1 MQVSIANDCEYMWVC
16 CCLFY
21 GLFSH
26 HVKINTYECTFNLI
40 CNATY
45 FFTRMNLLN
54 VLAKVGSMT
63 FLSRILGFVRDT
75 LIARLFGAGM
85 VTDAFIVAFKIP
97 NLLRRISAEGAF
109 SQAFVP
115 ILAEYKSQRSFAETQ
130 SLVNRVATWL
140 VIILVGVTLLGML
153 AAPWIVTLIA
163 PGFHANPQKMQL
175 TVELLRITFPY
186 IFFISLVSMAGGV
199 LNTYN
204 KFGIPAFTPVW
215 LNVSMIAGALFFAE
229 HFAEPIKVLAW
240 AVFIGGFLQL
250 LFQIP
255 YLRQIGLLPKFE
267 LKPAVD
273 KSDEGVSRILK
284 LMGPAIL
291 GVSVAQISLI
301 INTVFA
307 SFLITGSVSW
317 LYYADRLM
325 EFPTGVLGVAL
336 GTILLP
342 SLSKAY
348 ASSDDS
354 EYSQL
359 LDWGLRLTFILAA
372 PAAVALAV
380 LSAPLII
387 TLFHYG
393 KFLAHDVLMTQQAL
407 IAYSVGLLGLILVK
421 ILAPGFYAR
430 QNIKTPVKIAVFTLV
445 ITQLMNLIFVFGLH
459 LQHAGLALAIGLA
472 ACVNA
477 SLLYYHLRK
486 SQVYTPLA
494 GWFMFLAKLT
504 IALLVMAVV
513 LYFAMGNVNQWLQ
526 FGLLTRLLYLSG
538 LVALGA
544 ISYFSVLFLLGFRPR
559 DYMRRVKN

>member
-1 MQVSIANDCEYMWVC
+1 
-16 CCLFY
+16 
-21 GLFSH
+21 
-26 HVKINTYECTFNLI
+26 
-40 CNATY
+40 
-45 FFTRMNLLN
+45 MNLLKA
-54 VLAKVGSMT
+54 LAKVGSMT
-63 FLSRILGFVRDT
+63 FISRILGFVRDT
-75 LIARLFGAGM
+75 LIARVFGAGM
-85 VTDAFIVAFKIP
+85 ITDAFIVAFKIP

-115 ILAEYKSQRSFAETQ
+115 ILAEYKSQRTFDETH
-130 SLVNRVATWL
+130 SLINRVATWL
-140 VIILVGVTLLGML
+140 GIILVGVTLLGML
-153 AAPWIVTLIA
+153 AAPWIVALIA
-163 PGFHANPQKMQL
+163 PGFKAEPDKMQL
-175 TVELLRITFPY
+175 TIELLRITFPY

-215 LNVSMIAGALFFAE
+215 LNVAMIAAVLFFAE

-240 AVFIGGFLQL
+240 AVFVGGFLQL
-250 LFQIP
+250 IFQIP
-255 YLRQIGLLPKFE
+255 FLKQIGLLPKFE
-267 LKPAVD
+267 MRRD
-273 KSDEGVSRILK
+273 DEGVWRILK
-284 LMGPAIL
+284 LMGPAVL

-301 INTVFA
+301 INTIFA
-307 SFLITGSVSW
+307 SFLATGSVSW

-348 ASSDDS
+348 AGSDDS

-380 LSAPLII
+380 LATPLVA

-393 KFLAHDVLMTQQAL
+393 KFTAIDVAMTQQAL

-445 ITQLMNLIFVFGLH
+445 ATQLMNLIFIFGLH
-459 LQHAGLALAIGLA
+459 LNHAALALAIGLG
-472 ACVNA
+472 ACINA
-477 SLLYYHLRK
+477 TLLFYHLRK
-486 SQVYTPLA
+486 AHIYQPQA
-494 GWFMFLAKLT
+494 GWLIFIFKLILALS
-504 IALLVMAVV
+504 VMAAI
-513 LYFAMGNVNQWLQ
+513 LYFSMGDASAWLN
-526 FGLLTRLLYLSG
+526 FSLIKRLIYISG
-538 LVALGA
+538 LVVLGGLT
-544 ISYFSVLFLLGFRPR
+544 YFATLFLLGFRPR
-559 DYMRRVKN
+559 DYMRRVKH

>member
-1 MQVSIANDCEYMWVC
+1 
-16 CCLFY
+16 
-21 GLFSH
+21 
-26 HVKINTYECTFNLI
+26 
-40 CNATY
+40 
-45 FFTRMNLLN
+45 MNLLKA
-54 VLAKVGSMT
+54 LAKVGSMT
-63 FLSRILGFVRDT
+63 FVSRILGFVRDT
-75 LIARLFGAGM
+75 LIARVFGAGM
-85 VTDAFIVAFKIP
+85 LSDAFIVAFKIP
-97 NLLRRISAEGAF
+97 NLLRRVSAEGAF

-115 ILAEYKSQRSFAETQ
+115 ILAEYKSQRGFDETHY
-130 SLVNRVATWL
+130 LINRVATWL
-140 VIILVGVTLLGML
+140 GLILVGVTLLGML

-163 PGFHANPQKMQL
+163 PGFRTDAAKMQL

-215 LNVSMIAGALFFAE
+215 LNVSMIASVLFFADY
-229 HFAEPIKVLAW
+229 FDEPIKVLAW

-250 LFQIP
+250 AFQVP
-255 YLRQIGLLPKFE
+255 FLKQIGLLPKLDF
-267 LKPAVD
+267 KHD
-273 KSDEGVSRILK
+273 DEGVWRILK
-284 LMGPAIL
+284 LMGPAVL

-301 INTVFA
+301 LNTIFA
-307 SFLITGSVSW
+307 SFLKTGSVSW

-348 ASSDDS
+348 AGKDDS

-380 LSAPLII
+380 LATPLV
-387 TLFHYG
+387 TALFHYG
-393 KFLAHDVLMTQQAL
+393 KFTPLDVAMTQQAL

-445 ITQLMNLIFVFGLH
+445 MTQLMNVLFVFVFDLR
-459 LQHAGLALAIGLA
+459 HAGLALAIGLGACLNA
-472 ACVNA
+472 A
-477 SLLYYHLRK
+477 LLYHHLRK
-486 SQVYTPLA
+486 AEIFQPQA
-494 GWFMFLAKLT
+494 GWLLFLLK
-504 IALLVMAVV
+504 LLVALAVMGGV
-513 LYFAMGNVNQWLQ
+513 LYLTMGDAAAWLH
-526 FGLLTRLLYLSG
+526 FGLMKRLAYISG
-538 LVALGA
+538 LVVVGGV
-544 ISYFSVLFLLGFRPR
+544 SYFSTLMLLGFRPR
-559 DYMRRVKN
+559 DYIRRVNR

>member
-16 CCLFY
+16 F
-21 GLFSH
+21 GLFRGIFNGLISH
-26 HVKINTYECTFNLI
+26 HVKINAYECTFNPIHNTTQL
-40 CNATY
+40 
-45 FFTRMNLLN
+45 FTRMNLLN

-115 ILAEYKSQRSFAETQ
+115 ILAEYKSQRSFAQTQ

-140 VIILVGVTLLGML
+140 AIILVGVTLLGML

-250 LFQIP
+250 MFQIP
-255 YLRQIGLLPKFE
+255 YLKQIGLLPKFE
-267 LKPAVD
+267 F
-273 KSDEGVSRILK
+273 SRNDEGVWRILK
-284 LMGPAIL
+284 LMGPAVL

-301 INTVFA
+301 INTIFA
-307 SFLITGSVSW
+307 SFLATGSVSW

-342 SLSKAY
+342 SLAKAY
-348 ASSDDS
+348 ASKEDS

-380 LSAPLII
+380 LATPLVI

-393 KFLAHDVLMTQQAL
+393 KFLENDVLMTQQAL

-430 QNIKTPVKIAVFTLV
+430 QNIKTPVKIAIFTL
-445 ITQLMNLIFVFGLH
+445 IATQLMNLIFIFGLD
-459 LQHAGLALAIGLA
+459 LNHAALALAIGLG
-472 ACVNA
+472 ACINA

-486 SQVYTPLA
+486 SNVYVPMA
-494 GWFMFLAKLT
+494 GWGVFLVKLFA
-504 IALLVMAVV
+504 ALVVMAAV
-513 LYFAMGNVNQWLQ
+513 LYFAMGDVKQWLQ
-526 FGLLTRLLYLSG
+526 FGIFTRLLYLSG

-559 DYMRRVKN
+559 DYMRRVKS